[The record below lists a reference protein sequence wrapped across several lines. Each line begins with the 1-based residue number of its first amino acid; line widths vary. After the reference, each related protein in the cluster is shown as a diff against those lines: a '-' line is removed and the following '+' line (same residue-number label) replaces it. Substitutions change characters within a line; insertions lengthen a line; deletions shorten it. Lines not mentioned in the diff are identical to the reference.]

1 MRLRVRMWI
10 AVLALAVAG
19 GCASVASI
27 APALILNYGPD
38 IFASVIGD
46 YGVSAEFREAVPL
59 LQKKDWKGLV
69 VLTKARL
76 DRDPSR
82 GEWWQLAGYA
92 HLQLGEMAQA
102 RDCFVRVTRLQP
114 EEVNGWNFYA
124 YSLKSLN
131 DTRGALAA
139 VKRAI
144 EINPYSGTSY
154 VILGELY
161 RESGATQASLQ
172 AYQRAIEINNEDAF
186 AWLGV
191 GLLGKRNRDAEL
203 YEKARKALRQLS
215 PELAAQLEKA

>member
-1 MRLRVRMWI
+1 MVLGMSRWI
-10 AVLALAVAG
+10 PGLILTVAA
-19 GCASVASI
+19 GCAQIV
-27 APALILNYGPD
+27 PALVLNYGPD
-38 IFASVIGD
+38 LFAVAVGD
-46 YGVSAEFREAVPL
+46 QGLRPEFREAAPL
-59 LQKKDWKGLV
+59 LQKKDWKGLLE
-69 VLTKARL
+69 LTRVRL
-76 DRDPSR
+76 QRDSSR

-92 HLQLGEMAQA
+92 HMQLGEMAEA

-124 YSLKSLN
+124 YSLKSLG
-131 DTRGALAA
+131 DARGALAA

-161 RESGATQASLQ
+161 RDSGSTQASLK

-191 GLLGKRNRDAEL
+191 GILGKRNRDAEL

>member
-1 MRLRVRMWI
+1 MKPGMRVWI
-10 AVLALAVAG
+10 LGLGLTAMV
-19 GCASVASI
+19 GCAQIV
-27 APALILNYGPD
+27 PALVLNYGPD
-38 IFASVIGD
+38 LFATAIGD
-46 YGVSAEFREAVPL
+46 YGVRSEFREATPL
-59 LQKKDWKGLV
+59 LEKKDWKGLLA
-69 VLTKARL
+69 LTQVRL
-76 DRDPSR
+76 QRDSSR

-92 HLQLGEMAQA
+92 HMQLGEMAEA
-102 RDCFVRVTRLQP
+102 RDCFARVTRLQP

-139 VKRAI
+139 IKRAV

-161 RESGATQASLQ
+161 RETGATQASLQ
-172 AYQRAIEINNEDAF
+172 AYQRAIEINNQDAF

-191 GLLGKRNRDAEL
+191 GILGKRNRDADL
-203 YEKARKALRQLS
+203 YEKARKALKQLS